1 MQEGLDF
8 RNLASDHSYL
18 TAYFNVEEEYFSS
31 YGPRV
36 MVIISEALDYWD
48 KDARQ
53 KLEECLA
60 DFKNNDYMDKN
71 LRVLFMRICV
81 IYGKLPSKCKW

>member
-36 MVIISEALDYWD
+36 MVIISEALDHWD

-53 KLEECLA
+53 KLEECLT

-71 LRVLFMRICV
+71 LRVLFTRICV
-81 IYGKLPSKCKW
+81 IYGKLPSKCK